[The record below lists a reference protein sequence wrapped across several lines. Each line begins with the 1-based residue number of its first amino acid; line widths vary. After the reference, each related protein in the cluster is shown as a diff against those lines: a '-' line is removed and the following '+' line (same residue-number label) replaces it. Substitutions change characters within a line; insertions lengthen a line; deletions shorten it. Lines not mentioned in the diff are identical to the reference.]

1 MQKPGRLPLSDRAG
15 AARDADLARPQ
26 IRLEADAVPREIL
39 PGLFGVR
46 FPLPFVLDHVNIWLL
61 ADGVGWTVIDAG
73 LGDERTRASWETLL
87 AGFLQGRPITRVLA
101 THFHPDHM
109 GLAGWLCARTG
120 ADLWT
125 SRTEWLTARMLA
137 QDVSDSFVAAGRA
150 FDRRAGLAE
159 EQIEARA
166 RRGNLYRTRAL
177 VPPPAFVRVR
187 EGDRLRID
195 GDDWQVLVGR
205 GHAPEMLCLYCAAS
219 KVLIA
224 ADQIL
229 PRISPN
235 VGVWPSEPLAN
246 PLDDFLTSLAGF
258 RVVSDGCVV
267 LPSHGQ
273 PFHGLHGR
281 IDQLI
286 AHHEE
291 RLARTIEAC
300 AAPATVVEI
309 IPALFDRQLDAHQLG
324 FALGETLAHLNYLV
338 AQDRIAR
345 RQDDD
350 GRLRYLRR

>member
-1 MQKPGRLPLSDRAG
+1 LSDRVG
-15 AARDADLARPQ
+15 AARAADLARPQ
-26 IRLEADAVPREIL
+26 IRLDVDAAPREIV

-46 FPLPFVLDHVNIWLL
+46 LALPFALDHVNLWLL
-61 ADGVGWTVIDAG
+61 ADGQGWTVIDAG
-73 LGDERTRASWETLL
+73 LGDERTRALWETLL
-87 AGFLQGRPITRVLA
+87 AGFLRGRPITRVVA

-125 SRTEWLTARMLA
+125 SRTEWLTGRMLA
-137 QDVSDSFVAAGRA
+137 QDTSDGFVEAGRA
-150 FDRRAGLAE
+150 FDRRAGLTD
-159 EQIEARA
+159 EQLEARA

-177 VPPPAFVRVR
+177 APPPAYVRLR

-195 GDDWQVLVGR
+195 GSEWQVLVGR
-205 GHAPEMLCLYCAAS
+205 GHAPEMLCLYSATS
-219 KVLIA
+219 SVLIA

-235 VGVWPSEPLAN
+235 VGVWPAEPLAD
-246 PLDDFLTSLAGF
+246 PLDDFLTSLAAF
-258 RVVSDGCVV
+258 RALPDDCLV

-273 PFHGLHGR
+273 PFHGLHAR

-286 AHHEE
+286 GHHEE
-291 RLARTIEAC
+291 RLARTLEAC

-324 FALGETLAHLNYLV
+324 FALGETLAHVNYLV
-338 AQDRIAR
+338 AQERLAR
-345 RQDDD
+345 RLDDD

>member
-1 MQKPGRLPLSDRAG
+1 MSDRAG
-15 AARDADLARPQ
+15 AARAAVLARPEIRRPP
-26 IRLEADAVPREIL
+26 IRLEVDAAPSEIA

-46 FPLPFVLDHVNIWLL
+46 FALPFVLDHVNIWLL
-61 ADGVGWTVIDAG
+61 ADGAGWTVIDAG

-87 AGFLQGRPITRVLA
+87 AGFLEGRPVTRVLA

-125 SRTEWLTARMLA
+125 SRTEWLTGRMLA
-137 QDVSDSFVAAGRA
+137 QDVSEGFVAAGRA
-150 FDRRAGLAE
+150 LDRQAGLADP
-159 EQIEARA
+159 QIEARA
-166 RRGNLYRTRAL
+166 GRGNLYRTRAL
-177 VPPPAFVRVR
+177 VPPPSFVRVR
-187 EGDRLRID
+187 EGDQLRID
-195 GDDWQVLVGR
+195 GGEWQVLVGR
-205 GHAPEMLCLYCAAS
+205 GHAPEMLCLYSAAS
-219 KVLIA
+219 NVLLA

-246 PLDDFLTSLAGF
+246 PLDDFLTSLAAF
-258 RVVSDGCVV
+258 RALPEDCLV

-273 PFHGLHGR
+273 PFYGLHAR

-291 RLARTIEAC
+291 RLEKTLQAC
-300 AAPATVVEI
+300 AAPATVLEI

-324 FALGETLAHLNYLV
+324 FALGEALAHLNYLV
-338 AQDRIAR
+338 ARDRLAR
-345 RQDDD
+345 RLDAD
-350 GRLRYLRR
+350 GRLRYQRR